1 MYQFNKF
8 TPEGLSAAIKLCEQ
22 AIKKDPKYALAHAAL
37 ARCYILLGNIFQG
50 PRKTFPKALD
60 HVTQALDYDPDLPEA
75 HSALG
80 AIYLFMDWNWAKA
93 EGELTRALDLDPNAI
108 LTRNILGFCLAAQG
122 RVDEALA
129 NIQRG
134 AELDPLA
141 AARRNEL
148 AMCYNAMGRYDK
160 AIDAA
165 KQAIDLDQYFFLAYG
180 EWGTSL
186 SQENHLDEAIRVLK
200 LAVEHGKGHPRMRGL
215 LGCAYA
221 KTGKKAEAR
230 TEIATLLSE
239 GRFGSALALARIY
252 ANLGEKAQA
261 FEWLHKAGD
270 ERDSIV
276 FWLKTDPMLA
286 NLRSDPR
293 FTKMVTDMGLPP

>member
-1 MYQFNKF
+1 
-8 TPEGLSAAIKLCEQ
+8 
-22 AIKKDPKYALAHAAL
+22 
-37 ARCYILLGNIFQG
+37 
-50 PRKTFPKALD
+50 
-60 HVTQALDYDPDLPEA
+60 
-75 HSALG
+75 
-80 AIYLFMDWNWAKA
+80 
-93 EGELTRALDLDPNAI
+93 
-108 LTRNILGFCLAAQG
+108 
-122 RVDEALA
+122 
-129 NIQRG
+129 
-134 AELDPLA
+134 
-141 AARRNEL
+141 
-148 AMCYNAMGRYDK
+148 MCYNAMGRYDK

-270 ERDSIV
+270 EQDSIV